1 MYKIT
6 IRKFIEG
13 EAYRQWEEVYEQTLE
28 EMDLPRVVIFLNTPP
43 VYPIKEKKI
52 E

>member
-13 EAYRQWEEVYEQTLE
+13 ETEHHRQWEEVYEQVLE
-28 EMDLPRVVIFLNTPP
+28 ELDLPRVVIFLNTSTEI
-43 VYPIKEKKI
+43 VEKK